1 MRTCPFTGHS
11 INVSSEKLISGPLC
25 REIWAFTLVLS
36 PMSEELEIS
45 AVSLMSAEL
54 VKSTVLSRL
63 AMSVADE
70 LSDSF
75 IKDSLSRIPVSEI
88 PSRSASTML
97 VPASARDESSV
108 ELAPSALAVS
118 FSLVLSNG
126 STS

>member
-1 MRTCPFTGHS
+1 MQGDLGVYAGT
-11 INVSSEKLISGPLC
+11 
-25 REIWAFTLVLS
+25 S

-88 PSRSASTML
+88 PSKSASTC
-97 VPASARDESSV
+97 
-108 ELAPSALAVS
+108 
-118 FSLVLSNG
+118 
-126 STS
+126 